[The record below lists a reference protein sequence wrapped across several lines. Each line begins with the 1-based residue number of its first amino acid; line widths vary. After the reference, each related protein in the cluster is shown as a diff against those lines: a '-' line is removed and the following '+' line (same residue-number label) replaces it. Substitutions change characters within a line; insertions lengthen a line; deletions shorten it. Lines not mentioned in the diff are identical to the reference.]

1 MAQVEFSYNGINTI
15 VQCNLDEKMKD
26 ICKKFK
32 DKAQI
37 GNKNIF
43 YTYDGKI
50 GINEELTF
58 EEIANREDKGR
69 SKMNIIVFENEF
81 EINTNDII
89 KSKNI
94 ICPDCK
100 ENIKMDIKDYK
111 INLYECKNGHRFEN
125 ILLNE
130 FEETQNIDLSNI
142 ICDICKTNNK
152 SKTFNNIFYKCLT
165 CNKSICP
172 LCKSGHE
179 EQHKIIDY
187 DDKYYIC
194 EMHNENYIS
203 YCEQCKL
210 NLCIQ

>member
-81 EINTNDII
+81 EMNTNDII

-111 INLYECKNGHRFEN
+111 INLYECKKGHKFEN

-130 FEETQNIDLSNI
+130 FEETQNIDLS
-142 ICDICKTNNK
+142 K
-152 SKTFNNIFYKCLT
+152 
-165 CNKSICP
+165 
-172 LCKSGHE
+172 
-179 EQHKIIDY
+179 
-187 DDKYYIC
+187 
-194 EMHNENYIS
+194 
-203 YCEQCKL
+203 
-210 NLCIQ
+210 